1 MNLFVVPSH
10 RKKAF
15 SDSVLRDL
23 AEKTGAK
30 FKRTREGDLEI
41 EGEGGSEWFAEQ
53 VLKALALG
61 FDFRKALK
69 MLNDEFFLDVIDLK
83 AAMWGKKSRIAQ
95 MKGRIIGSQGKAKST
110 LEFLSDCWISVGE
123 DKVALLGK
131 YEDIKCAREGII
143 RLLEGK
149 THGTVYAFLEKKK
162 AEK

>member
-95 MKGRIIGSQGKAKST
+95 MKGRIIGSQSKAKST
-110 LEFLSDCWISVGE
+110 L
-123 DKVALLGK
+123 
-131 YEDIKCAREGII
+131 
-143 RLLEGK
+143 
-149 THGTVYAFLEKKK
+149 
-162 AEK
+162 